1 MLKTISSKIDVRT
14 IESGFW
20 KVLTGK
26 IGGGPWDVLGQ
37 AKHAVSRKMNYLE
50 LDGEDADD

>member
-20 KVLTGK
+20 EVLTGK